1 LKGEKEKMKIPLSEK
16 EYKALEEMGKE
27 DGLTVDQEAQ
37 AAILYM
43 FKKLDVASFD
53 ELKKR
58 ADPKVLEVLE
68 RGWPK

>member
-1 LKGEKEKMKIPLSEK
+1 
-16 EYKALEEMGKE
+16 
-27 DGLTVDQEAQ
+27 
-37 AAILYM
+37 M

-68 RGWPK
+68 RGWSK